1 MTAFHKIRGHTLEEA
16 YRKMRRRYG
25 ADAVVVRTATVSEG
39 GILGFFGRKMIEV
52 TASVPKAP
60 GQQERPL
67 TAAERK
73 YRSQPPTMT
82 GTDTIHFYE
91 QLVRDA
97 QHRMTGA
104 APVAAGSSPRPVGAS
119 SAPRAIDPRPREEAA
134 GRGDSPTS
142 FDTRATSPVL
152 PFPKPRAQ
160 ADPQQ
165 ESLRREMQE
174 IREMLQVLY
183 SESPGAGLPAEFAP
197 HYRALV
203 ERGVAR
209 KVAAQL
215 IGAVVR
221 DSDLQLLRDPR
232 VFSERMRVEIR
243 KRVYTTGGIALH
255 GGERR
260 IVALCGATGVGKTT
274 NLAKLAAQY
283 SVKERARVGL
293 ISADSYRIAASEQL
307 RVYASIIGV
316 PFHAVSDG
324 DEMRAALDATR
335 ACDLVFIDTAG
346 GSQFNLEQINELKT
360 LLLAAQPHETLL
372 VLSAPTQLD
381 DLRNVVSNFKCV
393 HPTSLMF
400 TKLDETRQYGG
411 LFSILAEAEL
421 PLAYVSTGQNVPDDI
436 ALAKPEIVA
445 NLLLERMDN
454 RG

>member
-25 ADAVVVRTATVSEG
+25 ADAIVVRTATVMEG

-52 TASVPKAP
+52 TASVPDAP
-60 GQQERPL
+60 GQQQRPL

-73 YRSQPPTMT
+73 YRSQPPALT
-82 GTDTIHFYE
+82 GSDTIHFYE

-97 QHRMTGA
+97 QQRMSGA
-104 APVAAGSSPRPVGAS
+104 APAPPPQQRPVETQAHVAPRPVA
-119 SAPRAIDPRPREEAA
+119 EAGF
-134 GRGDSPTS
+134 GRGDGGAAP
-142 FDTRATSPVL
+142 DARAASPVL
-152 PFPKPRAQ
+152 PFPKPRPQTQ

-203 ERGVAR
+203 ERGVSR

-243 KRVYTTGGIALH
+243 KRVYTTGGLALH

-274 NLAKLAAQY
+274 NLAKLAAQF

-307 RVYASIIGV
+307 RVYANIIGV
-316 PFHAVSDG
+316 PFHAVNDAN
-324 DEMRAALDATR
+324 EMRAALDATR
-335 ACDLVFIDTAG
+335 GCDLVFIDTAG

-372 VLSAPTQLD
+372 VLSAPTQVD

-400 TKLDETRQYGG
+400 TKLDETRQYGA
-411 LFSILAEAEL
+411 LFSVLVESEL

-445 NLLLERMDN
+445 NLLLEKVDH